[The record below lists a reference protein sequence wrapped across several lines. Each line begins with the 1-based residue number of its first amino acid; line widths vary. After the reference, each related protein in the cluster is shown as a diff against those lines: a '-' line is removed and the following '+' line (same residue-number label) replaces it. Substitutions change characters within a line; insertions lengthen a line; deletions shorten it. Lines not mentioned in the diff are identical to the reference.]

1 MLYKI
6 ALFLHV
12 TGALML
18 CVVIALE
25 WLCII
30 SIRNSNAMD
39 RIKEAVSNY
48 SRVGI
53 IGDIAAFLILIPGI
67 YMMVVVWDDA
77 RWGIFGLFGL
87 ILIGVIGGIFTGRK
101 MKKIRKIIKTN
112 DESSQELGKLL
123 KNNSMWFSIKLRTAI
138 FLGVIFLMTVK
149 PGLAGSMITMVISI
163 LLGSI
168 PLRMRYYSSV
178 AEAKDLM

>member
-1 MLYKI
+1 
-6 ALFLHV
+6 
-12 TGALML
+12 
-18 CVVIALE
+18 
-25 WLCII
+25 
-30 SIRNSNAMD
+30 
-39 RIKEAVSNY
+39 
-48 SRVGI
+48 
-53 IGDIAAFLILIPGI
+53 
-67 YMMVVVWDDA
+67 
-77 RWGIFGLFGL
+77 
-87 ILIGVIGGIFTGRK
+87 